1 MSIRST
7 NIPALVFNLFTI
19 VLLTTVTASGQT
31 NDWSDYGYVYF
42 NGGVQVGSRSFSR
55 TFSADLY
62 DESALFNVSQSSATG
77 GLIDVGGAIRL
88 WNSLGLGIG
97 ITTFTASNTVN
108 ISGLVPHP
116 LFYNSPRTVT
126 MSHDDWLYMN
136 QSDLIH
142 RQVSTHISAVYVI
155 PISDHI
161 NLSVSGGPSVIRVT
175 QDFADGIAFANESYP
190 ADAVIPTKLLADS
203 KRATGLGFHTGFDVA
218 YMLTDQPIL
227 GLSGF
232 RLGVGVAFRYTTTST
247 DFNVA
252 TSTTQTGNMLLSLN
266 AGGTQI
272 GAGLR
277 VKF

>member
-1 MSIRST
+1 MSIRNT

-19 VLLTTVTASGQT
+19 VSLTTVTASGQT
-31 NDWSDYGYVYF
+31 SDWSDYGYVYL
-42 NGGVQVGSRSFSR
+42 NGGVQVGSRSFTR

-77 GLIDVGGAIRL
+77 GFIDVGGAIRL

-97 ITTFTASNTVN
+97 ITTFAASNTVN

-116 LFYNSPRTVT
+116 LFYNSPRTVA

-136 QSDLIH
+136 ESDLIH
-142 RQVSTHISAVYVI
+142 RQVSAHIAAVYVI

-175 QDFADGIAFANESYP
+175 QDFADGITFANESYP
-190 ADAVIPTKLLADS
+190 ADGIVPTKLLTES
-203 KRATGLGFHTGFDVA
+203 KRATGLGFHTGFDVS
-218 YMLTDQPIL
+218 YMLTE
-227 GLSGF
+227 
-232 RLGVGVAFRYTTTST
+232 RLGAGVSFRYTTTTT
-247 DFNVA
+247 DFAVA
-252 TSTTQTGNMLLSLN
+252 TSTEKSGTTLLSLN

>member
-1 MSIRST
+1 
-7 NIPALVFNLFTI
+7 
-19 VLLTTVTASGQT
+19 
-31 NDWSDYGYVYF
+31 
-42 NGGVQVGSRSFSR
+42 
-55 TFSADLY
+55 
-62 DESALFNVSQSSATG
+62 
-77 GLIDVGGAIRL
+77 
-88 WNSLGLGIG
+88 
-97 ITTFTASNTVN
+97 
-108 ISGLVPHP
+108 
-116 LFYNSPRTVT
+116 

-161 NLSVSGGPSVIRVT
+161 NFSVSGGPSVIRVT